1 VKGRL
6 RRPARSDAAGHAP
19 ASVHDV
25 LRSPAKPLASE
36 VRAVMEPRFGH
47 DFSRVKVHADDRAA
61 RSARDVG
68 ALAYTVGSDVVFA
81 ERRYDP
87 QSQSGQALIAH
98 ELAHVVQNRN
108 GSGGSPTTGL
118 AIGSAGDPAE
128 ARAQSGSQ
136 AALRGDSVPDLGNA
150 PGGTL
155 LRAVDTNGGVFDTS
169 LYNPFSGSDPTS
181 PTGLSVGADIDLT
194 FMPNALVEADA
205 IGLTQTVKRLSSPA
219 PGGAV
224 TFPTFTTSRNAD
236 LYTRPDGTF
245 GPAID
250 QGDPNRGQPDTL
262 PNTNPLYTVENTPG
276 NVSATL
282 TDVGATPGAGQHGFR
297 RKTSGGF
304 TVQPAVLVDRAR
316 HPLQFPGQEV
326 VNTFEAT
333 ALVLTGPMSG
343 TYLGS
348 IEWGWEADLKGKVS
362 VFPLRMISAGVPSDE
377 LMEAA
382 EIWNTA
388 SFNDPST
395 GASHGTV
402 DLPIIHQKV
411 PTGRRRPT
419 GRGTEMLLALLS
431 YIDSELLP
439 LSAGPDKA
447 NKEFERS
454 AVEAE
459 LKERTV
465 DVSVQ
470 VFSKQDRVGAD
481 DVHIKVLSGKL
492 SSSTDMRLKKGGQG
506 TFHASLE
513 GLLPI
518 GNDVIVEIYEKDLGR
533 LRPDDQI
540 ARIVWEPPFKPF
552 SSRYKAGRADYQV
565 GVQFNR

>member
-1 VKGRL
+1 
-6 RRPARSDAAGHAP
+6 
-19 ASVHDV
+19 
-25 LRSPAKPLASE
+25 
-36 VRAVMEPRFGH
+36 MEPRFGH
-47 DFSRVKVHADDRAA
+47 DFSRVKVHTDDRAA
-61 RSARDVG
+61 RSARDVQ

-87 QSQSGQALIAH
+87 RSQSGQALIAH

-108 GSGGSPTTGL
+108 ESGGSPATGL
-118 AIGSAGDPAE
+118 AIGPAAGPAE
-128 ARAQSGSQ
+128 ARAQSASQ
-136 AALRGDSVPDLGNA
+136 TALRGDSVPDPGTA

-155 LRAVDTNGGVFDTS
+155 LRAVDTNGGVFDTT
-169 LYNPFSGSDPTS
+169 LYNPFSGPDPVS

-194 FMPNALVEADA
+194 FMPNDLVEAGA
-205 IGLTQTVKRLSSPA
+205 IGLTQTAKRLSLPA
-219 PGGAV
+219 LGGAA
-224 TFPTFTTSRNAD
+224 TSPTFTSSRNAD
-236 LYTRPDGTF
+236 LSTRPDGTL

-250 QGDPNRGQPDTL
+250 QGDPNRRQPDTI
-262 PNTNPLYTVENTPG
+262 PNTNPLYAVENTPG

-297 RKTSGGF
+297 QKSPGGF
-304 TVQPAVLVDRAR
+304 AVQPAILVDRAR
-316 HPLQFPGQEV
+316 HPVQFPGQEV

-348 IEWGWEADLKGKVS
+348 IEWGWEADATGKVS
-362 VFPLRMISAGVPSDE
+362 TLPLRMISAGVPSDE

-382 EIWNTA
+382 ETWNDA
-388 SFNDPST
+388 SFTDPST
-395 GASHGTV
+395 GGVHNTV
-402 DLPIIHQKV
+402 NLPIIHQKV
-411 PTGRRRPT
+411 PTGRRRTT
-419 GRGTEMLLALLS
+419 GRGTEMLLSLLS
-431 YIDSELLP
+431 YIDSELLR
-439 LSAGPDKA
+439 LSAGPDRA
-447 NKEFERS
+447 NKEFERR

-470 VFSKQDRVGAD
+470 VFAKQDRVGAD

-492 SSSTDMRLKKGGQG
+492 SSSTDMRLEKGGQG
-506 TFHASLE
+506 TFHASLAD
-513 GLLPI
+513 LMPI
-518 GNDVIVEIYEKDLGR
+518 GNDVIVEIHEKDLGR
-533 LRPDDQI
+533 LRADDQI
-540 ARIVWEPPFKPF
+540 ARIVWTTPFKPF